1 MVYNQTKLY
10 MTTGVSMDLN
20 EYQQAAR
27 ETAIYS
33 QQYIVT
39 YPALGLAGE
48 AGEVC
53 EKIKKMLRDDNGVL
67 TDERKAM
74 LEKELGDVAWY
85 LANLASDLGLNLDDI
100 FSNNIKKL
108 QSRKERGVLKG
119 DGDDR

>member
-1 MVYNQTKLY
+1 
-10 MTTGVSMDLN
+10 MDLN